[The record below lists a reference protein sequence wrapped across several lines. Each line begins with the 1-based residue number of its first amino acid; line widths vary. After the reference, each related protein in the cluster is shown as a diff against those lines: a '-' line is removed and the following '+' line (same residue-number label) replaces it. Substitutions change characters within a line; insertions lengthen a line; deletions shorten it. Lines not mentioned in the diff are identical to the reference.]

1 MKCRDTDRLVT
12 AYVDG
17 ELDERRSSALR
28 GHTRVCPRCA
38 DRVEDEMRVRDAAAD
53 LEPSEP
59 PAELWQAIDA
69 RLAQAEIGDA
79 RRSRLSLW
87 WQRVVDGTR
96 RRALP
101 LGLVGSAAAAAALAI
116 WLTRSESDQH
126 RSATS
131 GPPGSDSA
139 SGSESGSAPGSGSG
153 SGPES
158 GAASDL
164 GACPGAASHDELLL
178 CQIAEADRRYLGAI
192 DELTSLVV
200 EERDSWT
207 VEQAARFDAV
217 LAELDR
223 AASDELRRLALA
235 QSAAPADR
243 DPLYAIY
250 RAKIDLLSEAAVAP
264 PPGGEQ

>member
-1 MKCRDTDRLVT
+1 MKCRDTDRLVS

-28 GHTRVCPRCA
+28 GHTRVCSRCA
-38 DRVEDEMRVRDAAAD
+38 DRVEDEMGLRDAAAD
-53 LEPSEP
+53 LEPCEP

-116 WLTRSESDQH
+116 WLTRSESDEH
-126 RSATS
+126 RSARS

-139 SGSESGSAPGSGSG
+139 SGSESGSASGSG
-153 SGPES
+153 SES
-158 GAASDL
+158 GAAPGL
-164 GACPGAASHDELLL
+164 GACSGAASHDELLL
-178 CQIAEADRRYLGAI
+178 CQIAEADRRYLRAI
-192 DELTSLVV
+192 EELTSVVV
-200 EERDSWT
+200 EERDSWS
-207 VEQAARFDAV
+207 VEQAARFDAA